1 MWSAACCG
9 DDGGSSESLPQP
21 NNAAY
26 KLTVINI
33 SNDAGPSHRRL
44 NAKENKKKEHAL
56 HGAPGTIYFLS
67 FDGH

>member
-56 HGAPGTIYFLS
+56 HEMEIPTSKLV
-67 FDGH
+67 